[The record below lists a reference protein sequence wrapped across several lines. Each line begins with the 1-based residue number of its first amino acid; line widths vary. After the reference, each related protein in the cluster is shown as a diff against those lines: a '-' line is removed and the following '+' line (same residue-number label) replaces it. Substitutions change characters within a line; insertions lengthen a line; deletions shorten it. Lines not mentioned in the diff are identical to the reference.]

1 MRAPFLL
8 LLFAELA
15 GFGIWSHRLGFYHD
29 DWVFL
34 ENCVRGGSF
43 WGAVGD
49 FAEGGYWTRPLEIL
63 HFPLLY
69 ALGGLKPFPY
79 HAVLLALDL
88 AQAALFFTLLKRLL
102 DAPRLA
108 LLAAILF
115 ILHPSRFATHV
126 WMASSPQ
133 ALALTLVLGS
143 LVLFLKWM
151 DSRSLRWLIL
161 SQALYL
167 AGFLS
172 YESGAFLPLFLFGG
186 LAGRYLNAGL
196 GWKRSLRDAAAA
208 LIPFGLSLAAGL
220 AWQIFGAAALQGAN
234 PKSLSPSLVRGLK
247 VFGAGFECLANR
259 ALHVCWKLAPGAWLE
274 ASWGLRLA
282 WAACTA
288 VIAGWLGRRPAA
300 EGEDRAVRPAFAAAG
315 AGFFAAYLPYAVSA
329 DYSPQVFGL
338 MSRTNA
344 AGALAGALALAAGL
358 AAFADKVRPQRTAL
372 LVLVGAFTWA
382 NWGQA
387 RHWARSWEIQTDL
400 LARLA
405 PKADRLPKG
414 SMIFVCAPRET
425 GTAPVFD
432 AHFSVSG
439 ALRLSSGRLD
449 LSGEPACSVPPGRTG
464 SVYRYPEDRLETG
477 PSR

>member
-8 LLFAELA
+8 LFLAELA
-15 GFGIWSHRLGFYHD
+15 GFGIWAHRLGFYHD

-34 ENCVRGGSF
+34 EKCVRGAGF

-49 FAEGGYWTRPLEIL
+49 FAEGGYWSRPLEIL
-63 HFPLLY
+63 HFPLLH

-79 HAVLLALDL
+79 HAALLALDL
-88 AQAALFFTLLKRLL
+88 AQASLFFVLLKRLL

-108 LLAAILF
+108 LLAACF
-115 ILHPSRFATHV
+115 FVLHPSRFATHV

-133 ALALTLVLGS
+133 ALALALVMAS
-143 LVLFLKWM
+143 MVLYLKWM
-151 DSRSLRWLIL
+151 DSRSLRWLFL

-167 AGFLS
+167 GGFLS
-172 YESGAFLPLFLFGG
+172 YESGAFLPFMLFGG
-186 LAGRYLNAGL
+186 LAARYHRAGL

-208 LIPFGLSLAAGL
+208 MIPFGLTLAAGL
-220 AWQIFGAAALQGAN
+220 AWQIFGASALQGAN
-234 PKSLSPSLVRGLK
+234 PKTLAPSLTRGLK
-247 VFGAGFECLANR
+247 VFGAGFECLTNR
-259 ALHVCWKLAPGAWLE
+259 ALHVCWKLAPTAWLE

-282 WAACTA
+282 WGACTV
-288 VIAGWLGRRPAA
+288 VIAGWLGGRPAA
-300 EGEDRAVRPAFAAAG
+300 EGVGGAVRPALAAAA

-344 AGALAGALALAAGL
+344 AGAFAGALALAAGL
-358 AAFADKVRPQRTAL
+358 AAFADRVRLQRSVL

-387 RHWARSWEIQTDL
+387 RQWTRSWEIQKDIMT
-400 LARLA
+400 RLA
-405 PKADRLPKG
+405 PKADRLPPG
-414 SMIFVCAPRET
+414 SMIFLCAPRET

-449 LSGEPACSVPPGRTG
+449 LSGEPACEVPAGRRG
-464 SVYRYPEDRLETG
+464 WVYRYPEDVLEAG
-477 PSR
+477 R